1 MYTGGPMFWADTVGL
16 SEVAEKIEHYSST
29 LGGEHWEIAP
39 LIEQLVETNGSLSAH
54 SN

>member
-16 SEVAEKIEHYSST
+16 SEVAEKIKPYSSA
-29 LGGEHWEIAP
+29 LEGDHWEIAP
-39 LIEQLVETNGSLSAH
+39 LIEHLVETNGSLSAH